1 MREDSSDLMKKYI
14 IDGNNLIGKIRSL
27 VVLQRKDKQA
37 PREKLAHLVE
47 RYFSNKKVE
56 VILNF
61 DGFAN
66 QKISVS
72 KIKLVYSDKISAD
85 EKIKKQIEAER
96 NKRNVVVI
104 SSDNNVR
111 EFAQVCGCEII
122 SSEDFGKE
130 IAKSPNADDED
141 SRIKAMDD
149 INTFKKLFDV

>member
-1 MREDSSDLMKKYI
+1 MKKYI

-27 VVLQRKDKQA
+27 GNLQKKDKQA
-37 PREKLAHLVE
+37 SREKLAHLVE

-85 EKIKKQIEAER
+85 EKIKKQIEAES

-130 IAKSPNADDED
+130 ITKSQNADDED

>member
-1 MREDSSDLMKKYI
+1 MKKYV

-27 VVLQRKDKQA
+27 GNLQKKDKQA
-37 PREKLAHLVE
+37 PREKLTHLVE

-66 QKISVS
+66 QKIIVS
-72 KIKLVYSDKISAD
+72 KMKLVYSDKISAD
-85 EKIKKQIEAER
+85 EKIKKQIEAEG
-96 NKRNVVVI
+96 NKRNLVVI
-104 SSDNNVR
+104 SSDNNIR
-111 EFAQVCGCEII
+111 EFAKVCSCEVI

-130 IAKSPNADDED
+130 ITKSQNADDEE

-149 INTFKKLFDV
+149 IDTFKKLFDV

>member
-1 MREDSSDLMKKYI
+1 MKKYI

-27 VVLQRKDKQA
+27 SNLQKKDKQA

-66 QKISVS
+66 QKISGS

-85 EKIKKQIEAER
+85 EKIKKQIEAEG
-96 NKRNVVVI
+96 NKRNLVVI

-111 EFAQVCGCEII
+111 EFAKVCGCEVIL
-122 SSEDFGKE
+122 SEDFGKE
-130 IAKSPNADDED
+130 ITKSQNADDEE

-149 INTFKKLFDV
+149 IDTFKKLFDV